1 MITILAH
8 GIGGRLD
15 LPIPLL
21 YFILAAVTVLVLTFS
36 MLAAR
41 WTEPR
46 LQAPV
51 GTEVKG
57 FGWWRWLGG
66 AFSVLSVVLLI
77 LFVVAGLV
85 GSEDALENPAPVML
99 YVGVWLVFPFL
110 SALVGDF
117 YQVIA
122 PWRALSRWLG
132 LGKTERPDIV
142 GKVGYWPA
150 VGVLVAFSWWELV
163 SPVGSV
169 PFFLAWAA
177 VVYTLCMLLSIGWVG
192 RSSQLTSWD
201 GFGAY
206 NHLMGA
212 IGPLGLN
219 RNRAIVRRGWLR
231 GLPQVPERR
240 GLEALAAVLIGGV
253 TYDGLTGIP
262 FWRNRLAGP
271 LEDTLVGMGMDWS
284 GAEVVVGT
292 IGLLSVVLMIWWAY
306 HVACGVSV
314 LLGAGEVSTPRV
326 RRRFAHSLVP
336 IALAY
341 ALAHYFTLVVYE
353 GQFFLSAIGDP
364 FDLGWNL
371 FGLAGR
377 AVDYTLISPTAVW
390 YIQLVAVI
398 AGHVGGVVLAHDRAL
413 TDFSGPNAVRSQYAM
428 LGLMVIL
435 TMVALV
441 ILTSG

>member
-1 MITILAH
+1 MNTILAH

-41 WTEPR
+41 WREPR
-46 LQAPV
+46 LQAAGV
-51 GTEVKG
+51 TEIEVPR
-57 FGWWRWLGG
+57 WWRWLGG
-66 AFSVLSVVLLI
+66 SLSALSVLLLI
-77 LFVVAGLV
+77 LFVLAGLF
-85 GSEDALENPAPVML
+85 GSEDPLDNPAPVML
-99 YVGVWLVFPFL
+99 YIGLWLFFPFL

-122 PWRALSRWLG
+122 PWRVLSRWLG
-132 LGKTERPDIV
+132 LGKEEKTAV
-142 GKVGYWPA
+142 AHKVGYWPA

-169 PFFLAWAA
+169 PVFLGWAA
-177 VVYTLCMLLSIGWVG
+177 VVYAMCMFLSIGLVG
-192 RSSQLTSWD
+192 YSSQLASWD

-219 RNRAIVRRGWLR
+219 PDGAMVRRGWLR
-231 GLPQVPERR
+231 GLPQVAELP
-240 GLEALAAVLIGGV
+240 GLDILAAVLIGGV

-262 FWRNRLAGP
+262 FWRNQLAGP
-271 LEDTLVGMGMDWS
+271 LEDTLVGLGLDWS
-284 GAEVVVGT
+284 EAEVAVGT
-292 IGLLSVVLMIWWAY
+292 FGLLSVILFMWWAY
-306 HVACGVSV
+306 HVACGISV
-314 LLGAGEVSTPRV
+314 LLGESKVSTARV
-326 RRRFAHSLVP
+326 RMRFAHSLVP

-341 ALAHYFTLVVYE
+341 AFAHYFTLVVYE
-353 GQFFLSAIGDP
+353 GQFFLSAVSDP
-364 FDLGWNL
+364 FDRGWDL
-371 FGLAGR
+371 FGMAER

-390 YIQLVAVI
+390 YIQLAAVI

-413 TDFSGPNAVRSQYAM
+413 ADFSGPNAVRSQYAM

-435 TMVALV
+435 TMIALV